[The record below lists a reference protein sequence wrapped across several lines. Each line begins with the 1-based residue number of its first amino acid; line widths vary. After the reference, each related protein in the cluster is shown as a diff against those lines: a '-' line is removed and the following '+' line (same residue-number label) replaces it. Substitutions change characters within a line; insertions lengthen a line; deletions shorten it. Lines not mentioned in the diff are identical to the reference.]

1 LKNKK
6 ALLMSLA
13 LTAVL
18 SGCYSLNPYAGLY
31 APGGELADKH
41 EGPLLLADITDESI
55 NAMFPKGTQKAQ
67 VMQVLGTPGY
77 SSSSTDGLSLQTF
90 THIFTSYERETV
102 DVQSV
107 TVEYDA
113 TGAVAKLTLSRSN
126 NSW

>member
-1 LKNKK
+1 
-6 ALLMSLA
+6 MSLA

-18 SGCYSLNPYAGLY
+18 SGCYFLNPYAGLY

-55 NAMFPKGTQKAQ
+55 
-67 VMQVLGTPGY
+67 
-77 SSSSTDGLSLQTF
+77 